1 MRNRNMK
8 YAALV
13 MTAVLSAG
21 LMAGCASGENGAE
34 ENPETAESTGGWEEA
49 ASEEASGASETSSD
63 ASETAQEDETLLPEE
78 LEEGEEVLQRGEGAE
93 ISFQGM
99 APDVTPEWK
108 DGELYLLAVSAQDSS
123 AAALVCPVYESQEAA
138 EADQGAWLDEGN
150 STDLTDPNTVIHGSL
165 GEGSTFA
172 GLQDYGDSEFF
183 SSHPYL
189 YLFSRDSISEYQI
202 FAAYPKAHED
212 ILVSV
217 NGFDRDEYN
226 QYINDIYG
234 QRNMQAV
241 LDPDLEQQALNT
253 WSILTLQAE
262 GSDGNDYLVQAV
274 PTGVVQQ

>member
-49 ASEEASGASETSSD
+49 ASEETSDASETSD
-63 ASETAQEDETLLPEE
+63 TAETAQEDENLLPEE

-274 PTGVVQQ
+274 PTGVIQQ

>member
-34 ENPETAESTGGWEEA
+34 ENPETAESTGGWEED
-49 ASEEASGASETSSD
+49 ASKETSDASETSD
-63 ASETAQEDETLLPEE
+63 TSETAQEDETLLPEE
-78 LEEGEEVLQRGEGAE
+78 LEEGEEVLQRGEGTE

-226 QYINDIYG
+226 QYINDIYE

-262 GSDGNDYLVQAV
+262 GSDGNDCLVQAV

>member
-34 ENPETAESTGGWEEA
+34 KNPETAESTGGWEEA
-49 ASEEASGASETSSD
+49 ASEETSDASETSD
-63 ASETAQEDETLLPEE
+63 TSETAQEDETLLPEE

>member
-13 MTAVLSAG
+13 MTAVLLAG

-49 ASEEASGASETSSD
+49 ASEETSDASETSD
-63 ASETAQEDETLLPEE
+63 TSETAQEDETLLPEE

-123 AAALVCPVYESQEAA
+123 AAELVCPVYESQEAA

-189 YLFSRDSISEYQI
+189 YLSSRDSISEYQI

>member
-21 LMAGCASGENGAE
+21 LMVGCASGENGAE
-34 ENPETAESTGGWEEA
+34 ENPETAESTGGWEED
-49 ASEEASGASETSSD
+49 ASKETSDASETSD
-63 ASETAQEDETLLPEE
+63 TSETAQEDETLLPEE
-78 LEEGEEVLQRGEGAE
+78 LEEGEEVLQRGEGTE

-189 YLFSRDSISEYQI
+189 YLFSRDSISEYQV

-226 QYINDIYG
+226 QYINDIYE

-262 GSDGNDYLVQAV
+262 GSDGNDCLVQAV

>member
-1 MRNRNMK
+1 MK

-49 ASEEASGASETSSD
+49 ASEETSDASETSD
-63 ASETAQEDETLLPEE
+63 TSETAQEDENLLPEE

-202 FAAYPKAHED
+202 FAAYPEAHED

>member
-1 MRNRNMK
+1 MK

-49 ASEEASGASETSSD
+49 ASEETSDASETSD
-63 ASETAQEDETLLPEE
+63 TSETAQEDETLLPEE

-93 ISFQGM
+93 ISLQGM

-138 EADQGAWLDEGN
+138 ETDQGAWLDEGN
-150 STDLTDPNTVIHGSL
+150 SMDLTDPNTVIHGSL

>member
-49 ASEEASGASETSSD
+49 ASEETSNASETSD
-63 ASETAQEDETLLPEE
+63 TSETAQEDETLLPEE

-138 EADQGAWLDEGN
+138 ETDQGAWLDEGN

>member
-21 LMAGCASGENGAE
+21 LMVGCASGENGAE

-49 ASEEASGASETSSD
+49 ASEETSDASETSD
-63 ASETAQEDETLLPEE
+63 TSETAQEDETLLPEE

-172 GLQDYGDSEFF
+172 GLQDYGDSEFV

-189 YLFSRDSISEYQI
+189 YLFSRDSISEYQV

>member
-1 MRNRNMK
+1 MK

-34 ENPETAESTGGWEEA
+34 ENPETEESTGGWEEA
-49 ASEEASGASETSSD
+49 ASEETSGDLETSGASETV
-63 ASETAQEDETLLPEE
+63 QEDETLLPEE

-123 AAALVCPVYESQEAA
+123 SAELVCPVYESEEAA

>member
-49 ASEEASGASETSSD
+49 ASEETSDASETSD
-63 ASETAQEDETLLPEE
+63 TSETAQEDETLLPEE

-138 EADQGAWLDEGN
+138 EADQGSWLDEGN

-189 YLFSRDSISEYQI
+189 YLFSRDSISEYQV

>member
-49 ASEEASGASETSSD
+49 ASEETSDASETSD
-63 ASETAQEDETLLPEE
+63 TSETAQEDETLLPEE

-262 GSDGNDYLVQAV
+262 GSDGNDCLVQAV

>member
-1 MRNRNMK
+1 MK

-49 ASEEASGASETSSD
+49 ASEETSDASETSD
-63 ASETAQEDETLLPEE
+63 TSETAQEDETLLPEE

-93 ISFQGM
+93 ISLQGM

-150 STDLTDPNTVIHGSL
+150 SMDLTDPNTVIHGSL

>member
-49 ASEEASGASETSSD
+49 APEETSDASETSD
-63 ASETAQEDETLLPEE
+63 TSETAQEDENLLPEE

-123 AAALVCPVYESQEAA
+123 AAELVCPVYESQEAA

-189 YLFSRDSISEYQI
+189 YLFSRDSVSEYQI

>member
-34 ENPETAESTGGWEEA
+34 ENPETAENTGGWEEA
-49 ASEEASGASETSSD
+49 ASEETSDASETSD
-63 ASETAQEDETLLPEE
+63 TSETAQEDETLLPEE

>member
-21 LMAGCASGENGAE
+21 LMVGCASGENGAE
-34 ENPETAESTGGWEEA
+34 ENPETAESTGGWEED
-49 ASEEASGASETSSD
+49 ASKETSDASETSD
-63 ASETAQEDETLLPEE
+63 TSETAQEDETLLPEE

-189 YLFSRDSISEYQI
+189 YLFSRDSISEYQV

-226 QYINDIYG
+226 QYINDIYE

-262 GSDGNDYLVQAV
+262 GSDGNDCLVQAV

>member
-1 MRNRNMK
+1 MK

-13 MTAVLSAG
+13 MTAVLSTG

-34 ENPETAESTGGWEEA
+34 AQPETAESTGGWEEA
-49 ASEEASGASETSSD
+49 ASEETSDASETSD
-63 ASETAQEDETLLPEE
+63 TSETAQEDETLLPEE

-138 EADQGAWLDEGN
+138 ETDQGAWLDEGN

-165 GEGSTFA
+165 GEESTFA

-202 FAAYPKAHED
+202 FAAYPKTHED

>member
-49 ASEEASGASETSSD
+49 ASEETSDALETSGT
-63 ASETAQEDETLLPEE
+63 SETAQEDETLLPEE

-123 AAALVCPVYESQEAA
+123 AAELVCPVYESQEAA

>member
-1 MRNRNMK
+1 MRNRNTK

-49 ASEEASGASETSSD
+49 ASEETSDVSETSD
-63 ASETAQEDETLLPEE
+63 TSETAQEDETLLPEE

-138 EADQGAWLDEGN
+138 ETDQGAWLDEGN

-202 FAAYPKAHED
+202 FAAYPKVHED

>member
-49 ASEEASGASETSSD
+49 ASEETSDASETSD
-63 ASETAQEDETLLPEE
+63 TSETAQEDETLLLEE

>member
-49 ASEEASGASETSSD
+49 ASEETSDASETSD
-63 ASETAQEDETLLPEE
+63 TSETAQEDETLLPEE

-123 AAALVCPVYESQEAA
+123 AAELVCPVYESQEAA

-150 STDLTDPNTVIHGSL
+150 GTDLTDPNTVIHGSL

-172 GLQDYGDSEFF
+172 GFQDYGDSEFF

>member
-21 LMAGCASGENGAE
+21 LMVGCASGENGAE

-49 ASEEASGASETSSD
+49 ASEETSDASETSD
-63 ASETAQEDETLLPEE
+63 TSETAQEDETLLPEE

-189 YLFSRDSISEYQI
+189 YLFSRDSISEYQV

>member
-21 LMAGCASGENGAE
+21 LMAGCASGENGTE

-49 ASEEASGASETSSD
+49 ASEGTSDASETSD
-63 ASETAQEDETLLPEE
+63 TSETAQEDETLLPEE

-93 ISFQGM
+93 ISFHGM

>member
-21 LMAGCASGENGAE
+21 LMVGCASGENGAE

-49 ASEEASGASETSSD
+49 ASEETSD
-63 ASETAQEDETLLPEE
+63 ASETSDTSENAQEDETLLPEE

>member
-1 MRNRNMK
+1 MK

-13 MTAVLSAG
+13 MTAVLSTG
-21 LMAGCASGENGAE
+21 LMVGCASGENGAE

-49 ASEEASGASETSSD
+49 ASEETSDASETSD
-63 ASETAQEDETLLPEE
+63 TSETAQEDETLLPEE

-138 EADQGAWLDEGN
+138 ETDQGAWLDEGN

>member
-49 ASEEASGASETSSD
+49 ASEETSDASETSD
-63 ASETAQEDETLLPEE
+63 TSETAQEDETLLPEE

-189 YLFSRDSISEYQI
+189 YLFSRDSISEYQV

>member
-21 LMAGCASGENGAE
+21 LMAGCASGENGTE

-49 ASEEASGASETSSD
+49 ASEEASDASETSD
-63 ASETAQEDETLLPEE
+63 TSETAQEDETLLPEE

>member
-49 ASEEASGASETSSD
+49 ASEEASGASETSD
-63 ASETAQEDETLLPEE
+63 TSETAQEDETLLPEE

-123 AAALVCPVYESQEAA
+123 AAALVCPVYESQKAA
-138 EADQGAWLDEGN
+138 ETDQGAWLDEGN

>member
-13 MTAVLSAG
+13 MTAVLSTG

-49 ASEEASGASETSSD
+49 ASEEPSDVSETSD
-63 ASETAQEDETLLPEE
+63 TSETAQEDETLLPEE

>member
-49 ASEEASGASETSSD
+49 APEETSDASETSD
-63 ASETAQEDETLLPEE
+63 TSETAQEDETLLPEE

-262 GSDGNDYLVQAV
+262 GSDGNDCLVQAV

>member
-49 ASEEASGASETSSD
+49 ASEEASDASETSN
-63 ASETAQEDETLLPEE
+63 ASETVQEEETLLPEE

>member
-1 MRNRNMK
+1 MK

-49 ASEEASGASETSSD
+49 ASEEISDASETFD
-63 ASETAQEDETLLPEE
+63 TSETAQEDETLLPEE

-202 FAAYPKAHED
+202 FAAYPKTHED

-262 GSDGNDYLVQAV
+262 GSNGNDCLVQAV

>member
-49 ASEEASGASETSSD
+49 ASEETSDVSETSD
-63 ASETAQEDETLLPEE
+63 TSETAQEDETLLPEE

-202 FAAYPKAHED
+202 FAAYSKAHED

-226 QYINDIYG
+226 QYINDIDG

>member
-1 MRNRNMK
+1 MK

-49 ASEEASGASETSSD
+49 ASEETSDASETSD
-63 ASETAQEDETLLPEE
+63 TAETAQEDENLLPEE

-172 GLQDYGDSEFF
+172 GLQDYGDFEFF

>member
-34 ENPETAESTGGWEEA
+34 ENPETAESTGGWEET
-49 ASEEASGASETSSD
+49 ASEETSDASEISD
-63 ASETAQEDETLLPEE
+63 TSETAQEDETLLPEE

>member
-1 MRNRNMK
+1 MK

-21 LMAGCASGENGAE
+21 LMVGCASGENGAE

-49 ASEEASGASETSSD
+49 ASKETSDASETSD
-63 ASETAQEDETLLPEE
+63 TSETAQEDETLLPEE
-78 LEEGEEVLQRGEGAE
+78 LEEGEEVLQRGEDTE

-262 GSDGNDYLVQAV
+262 GSDGNDCLVQAV

>member
-49 ASEEASGASETSSD
+49 ASEETSDASETSD
-63 ASETAQEDETLLPEE
+63 TSETAQEDETLLPEE

-138 EADQGAWLDEGN
+138 ETDQGAWLDEGN

-262 GSDGNDYLVQAV
+262 GSDGSDYLVQAV

>member
-49 ASEEASGASETSSD
+49 ASEETSDASETSD
-63 ASETAQEDETLLPEE
+63 TSETAQEDETLLPEE

-138 EADQGAWLDEGN
+138 ETDQGAWLDEGN

>member
-21 LMAGCASGENGAE
+21 LMAGCASRENGVE

-49 ASEEASGASETSSD
+49 ASEETSDASETSD
-63 ASETAQEDETLLPEE
+63 TSETAQEDETLLPEE

-262 GSDGNDYLVQAV
+262 GSDGNDYLIQAV